1 MFRSVFA
8 LLTVVLFSGGLFACS
23 KKEASEPPTP
33 PVTRMMPGQGIAPMP
48 PHENITMPPSE
59 SMKTVVPEA
68 VRGKWKAVTLTVVD
82 RETSNVKDYTATLG
96 GKLTI
101 PNTNIVIQVVDFL
114 PDFKIEGTVFTSASA
129 EPLNPAAR
137 VQITEGGQEIFKGW
151 LFQKFPSMHPFE
163 HQRISIT
170 LKSGVSA

>member
-1 MFRSVFA
+1 
-8 LLTVVLFSGGLFACS
+8 
-23 KKEASEPPTP
+23 
-33 PVTRMMPGQGIAPMP
+33 MMPGPGQGIAPMP

-68 VRGKWKAVTLTVVD
+68 VRGKWKGVTLTVVD

-163 HQRISIT
+163 HQRLSIT